1 MLTVKVKLSVDDIIE
16 ALDDLDQGEKD
27 RLQIALLNLQYD
39 NELLDALEEA
49 KEDARAGRVEPHD
62 EVMKEIRAKYY
73 R

>member
-49 KEDARAGRVEPHD
+49 KEDARTGRVEPHD